1 MNLKNLM
8 VDTKSAWVDFPGM
21 EGFEVEL
28 VNLGRDRLV
37 SLRKEC
43 TYTKVDR
50 KTRVPYETL
59 DEKKFVRAFTDA
71 TITNWKGLKLKYLE
85 ELMLVDL
92 TGQDPEAVLDYDQE
106 NAHLLVSNSS
116 EFDTWL
122 NEEVFN
128 LDNFRTGP
136 KGRSV
141 EASGEVAE

>member
-21 EGFEVEL
+21 EGFEIEL

-92 TGQDPEAVLDYDQE
+92 TGQDP
-106 NAHLLVSNSS
+106 
-116 EFDTWL
+116 
-122 NEEVFN
+122 
-128 LDNFRTGP
+128 G
-136 KGRSV
+136 
-141 EASGEVAE
+141 

>member
-21 EGFEVEL
+21 EGFEIEL

-43 TYTKVDR
+43 MYTKVDR

-59 DEKKFVRAFTDA
+59 DEKKFIRSFTDA

-85 ELMLVDL
+85 DLMLVDL
-92 TGQDPEAVLDYDQE
+92 TGQDPESTLEYDQE

-128 LDNFRTGP
+128 LDNFRTEP
-136 KGRSV
+136 AGRSV
-141 EASGEVAE
+141 GKVGEVAE